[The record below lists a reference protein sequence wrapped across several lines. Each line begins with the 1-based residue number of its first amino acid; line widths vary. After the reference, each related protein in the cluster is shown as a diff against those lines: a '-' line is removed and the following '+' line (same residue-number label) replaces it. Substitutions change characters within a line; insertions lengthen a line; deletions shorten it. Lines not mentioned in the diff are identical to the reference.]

1 MQAPISFE
9 LIPMSDR
16 DLGAEDG
23 RQTVRILMRNK
34 HYFAGT
40 AGLQLHFRLLLDG
53 LPLRMGDLL
62 QQDPEAWLPGGS
74 TQIAPQVCTP
84 HPFPLFSI
92 LPHKYLPLC
101 RPNPFFLP
109 TGMSALHPTHRRP
122 PAAWLHV
129 GSTHIA
135 P

>member
-1 MQAPISFE
+1 MSEGDLATSCSCSISECCPAWLSGLILLRVGQHVHGLLQAPISFE
-9 LIPMSDR
+9 LIPMSEG

-53 LPLRMGDLL
+53 LPLRMGDPL

-74 TQIAPQVCTP
+74 THIAPQVC
-84 HPFPLFSI
+84 HALGN
-92 LPHKYLPLC
+92 
-101 RPNPFFLP
+101 RQREGFL
-109 TGMSALHPTHRRP
+109 
-122 PAAWLHV
+122 
-129 GSTHIA
+129 
-135 P
+135 